1 MYATLIMVLNMFVI
15 ALALV
20 SFLLCFRA
28 LVRNHL
34 LKLETEIFLTRHH
47 GWVFTFEE
55 KFKFLFQFL
64 NLWYLTICIRKGKK
78 HSKKTSKLKILPP
91 PRQVTA
97 VQRDIIGHF
106 H

>member
-78 HSKKTSKLKILPP
+78 TLKKPPNLKFSHPP
-91 PRQVTA
+91 A
-97 VQRDIIGHF
+97 K
-106 H
+106 